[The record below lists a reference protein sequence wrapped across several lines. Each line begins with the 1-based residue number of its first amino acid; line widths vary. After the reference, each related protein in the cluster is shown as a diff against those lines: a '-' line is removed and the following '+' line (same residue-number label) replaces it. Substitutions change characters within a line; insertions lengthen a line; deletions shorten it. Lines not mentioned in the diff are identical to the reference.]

1 MKRFDSKQQIK
12 KKFGADVSTD
22 SVPFSVR
29 ATQRVSTQYICN
41 VFDVLENL
49 TDIEDT
55 ISALSVAEE
64 QDEVVINLN
73 CDGGSHYVGD
83 ALIYAMLNCKAPVH
97 VIATGRAA
105 SYGTFILLSASS
117 FEISPFIDILCH
129 SASFGTGGK
138 MQDTREHVEFQYK
151 QCERMLRHYY
161 KHFLTEE
168 ELNNLIVGKH
178 EMYLTADQFIER
190 YERRNELLQK
200 ELEAM
205 QAEEEVVVEQPIPAP
220 YTRKPKKPKENDI
233 GEQPNNAG

>member
-1 MKRFDSKQQIK
+1 MYSKQQIN
-12 KKFGADVSTD
+12 KKFGADVSTN

-29 ATQRVSTQYICN
+29 ASQRVSTQYICN

-55 ISALSVAEE
+55 LSALSVAEE
-64 QDEVVINLN
+64 QDEVVIHLN

-97 VIATGRAA
+97 VVATGRVA

-151 QCERMLRHYY
+151 QCESMLRHYY

-168 ELNNLIVGKH
+168 EMNDLIVGKR

-200 ELEAM
+200 ELEVE
-205 QAEEEVVVEQPIPAP
+205 QQEEEEPAIPAP
-220 YTRKPKKPKENDI
+220 YTRKPKKEKGNND
-233 GEQPNNAG
+233 EQPNNAG

>member
-1 MKRFDSKQQIK
+1 MYSKQQIN
-12 KKFGADVSTD
+12 KKFGADVSTN

-29 ATQRVSTQYICN
+29 ASQRVSTQYICN

-64 QDEVVINLN
+64 QDEVVIHLN

-97 VIATGRAA
+97 VIATGRVA

-151 QCERMLRHYY
+151 QCENMLRHYY

-200 ELEAM
+200 ELEEMLEGQEEEQQAPVARKPRKR
-205 QAEEEVVVEQPIPAP
+205 AEEAVQ
-220 YTRKPKKPKENDI
+220 
-233 GEQPNNAG
+233 